1 MKMGL
6 GVLER
11 SARES
16 LRARLVGR
24 RAELARLGA
33 LVQGERLI
41 DEILADLDAV
51 EREEGARLLKLSEA
65 SEACGYTADH
75 LRVLIRAGK
84 LTDYGRPH
92 APRVRLDQL
101 PMKPGHAVLP
111 LSPAQVVAELRPRVV
126 GPSFTSD
133 RSRANGTLG

>member
-1 MKMGL
+1 MKLGL

-11 SARES
+11 SAHES

-51 EREEGARLLKLSEA
+51 EREQRGRLLKLSEA

-92 APRVRLDQL
+92 APRVRLDEL
-101 PMKPGHAVLP
+101 PVKPGHATPP
-111 LSPAQVVAELRPRVV
+111 LAPAQVVATLRSQGV
-126 GPSFTSD
+126 GPSF
-133 RSRANGTLG
+133 RANHRRANGTLG

>member
-1 MKMGL
+1 ML
-6 GVLER
+6 GVEER
-11 SARES
+11 NARES

-33 LVQGERLI
+33 LVQGDRLI

-51 EREEGARLLKLSEA
+51 EREVKGKLVKLSEA
-65 SEACGYTADH
+65 SRACGYTTDH

-92 APRVRLDQL
+92 APRVRLDEL
-101 PMKPGHAVLP
+101 PKKPGHNAGAVT
-111 LSPAQVVAELRPRVV
+111 PARTVEVLRVRLVGNRVIAPKPKH
-126 GPSFTSD
+126 GGDLT
-133 RSRANGTLG
+133 

>member
-1 MKMGL
+1 MRL
-6 GVLER
+6 GVGVVER
-11 SARES
+11 GARES

-33 LVQGERLI
+33 LVHGDRLV

-51 EREEGARLLKLSEA
+51 EREEGSRLVKLSEA
-65 SEACGYTADH
+65 SQACGYTADH

-92 APRVRLDQL
+92 APRVRLGEL
-101 PMKPGHAVLP
+101 PVKPGHAATP
-111 LSPAQVVAELRPRVV
+111 SAPAQVVANLRPQVV
-126 GPSFTSD
+126 GPSFPAN
-133 RSRANGTLG
+133 RRKANGTLA